1 MYERSAIVLEKYF
14 NKVFGFNESNN
25 LKKLYN
31 NYKKIIE
38 ETCKYQ
44 EIIEEEEKV
53 IEQFDQIANEIRSIQ
68 QEQKKLYK
76 SNIKLEEDRNKLFD
90 DLDEEPAL
98 LEKKL
103 EKIGQTILSNNER
116 LEELK
121 NGFTE
126 NLNEFNERQKERN
139 KCSKTRR
146 LEEGAHIQLIE
157 EVRKELQEIDVG
169 KIKELKQF
177 ATAETL
183 DDIKKE
189 IAEIMINNG
198 RDEKVKFNEDV
209 VEKSVNARTQIAQKE
224 AEAYI
229 SIYDKTRRLLNEIEN
244 EDIKLDKYQKTLRD
258 VSVKLEFLKAEK
270 EYIVSF
276 LDNERMTAINGLKA
290 HKVMMAEACEKFEL
304 DIEQFGNLYQLVLRE
319 IAGKSTKK
327 AYNEL
332 YNKEYLKNIE
342 EKEKNF
348 EEAINNIK
356 LKAGTIINSNYWRI
370 EGIKNI
376 YEVFQ
381 NEITTKFGKDLSE
394 YRLEEL
400 EEEIEEEP
408 EEQTYYNSKED
419 TNESDEDL
427 LSYDFQEDEED
438 DLEADEEEYFDDDD
452 DEEYEEYEEDEES
465 EDEDDYDEYDDE
477 DDYDYDVND
486 EFDDDEDME
495 EENDEDEK
503 DEIDDDLDEDYED
516 IYDFDYD
523 EDDEE
528 ETETDEEK
536 YLDDDNDYYDEH
548 SKKTEEK
555 IKHEKTVL
563 NKKENASQKNKN
575 SKGLFNK
582 FFKDK
587 NK

>member
-14 NKVFGFNESNN
+14 NKIFGFNEKNN
-25 LKKLYN
+25 LKNLYN
-31 NYKKIIE
+31 SYKNIIE

-44 EIIEEEEKV
+44 EIIEEEEKQ
-53 IEQFDQIANEIRSIQ
+53 IEQFDQIANEIRNIQ

-90 DLDEEPAL
+90 DLDEDPAL

-139 KCSKTRR
+139 KCSKSRR
-146 LEEGAHIQLIE
+146 LEESAHIQLIE
-157 EVRKELQEIDVG
+157 EVKKELQEIDIN

-177 ATAETL
+177 ASAETL
-183 DDIKKE
+183 DDMKKE
-189 IAEIMINNG
+189 IGERMINNG
-198 RDEKVKFNEDV
+198 KDEKVKFNEDV
-209 VEKSVNARTQIAQKE
+209 VEKSVNARTKIAQKE
-224 AEAYI
+224 AESYI
-229 SIYDKTRRLLNEIEN
+229 LVYDKTKRLLNEIEN
-244 EDIKLDKYQKTLRD
+244 EDVKLDKYQKTLRD

-304 DIEQFGNLYQLVLRE
+304 DIEQFENLYQLVLRE

-370 EGIKNI
+370 DGIKNI

-394 YRLEEL
+394 YQLEEL
-400 EEEIEEEP
+400 EEEIEDEP
-408 EEQTYYNSKED
+408 EEPIYENLDDENY
-419 TNESDEDL
+419 ESDEDL
-427 LSYDFQEDEED
+427 LSYDFPED
-438 DLEADEEEYFDDDD
+438 DDESEIDEKEEYFDDDD
-452 DEEYEEYEEDEES
+452 DEYADDEEDEEDL
-465 EDEDDYDEYDDE
+465 DEFEDDE
-477 DDYDYDVND
+477 DDEDLEEND
-486 EFDDDEDME
+486 EEFFDDDDEDYYEEDSEEDEEDDDFFFDDDE
-495 EENDEDEK
+495 EDEEVK
-503 DEIDDDLDEDYED
+503 DN
-516 IYDFDYD
+516 
-523 EDDEE
+523 
-528 ETETDEEK
+528 K
-536 YLDDDNDYYDEH
+536 N
-548 SKKTEEK
+548 SKK
-555 IKHEKTVL
+555 L
-563 NKKENASQKNKN
+563 ENNSQKSKN

>member
-14 NKVFGFNESNN
+14 NKIFGFNEKNN
-25 LKKLYN
+25 LKNLYN
-31 NYKKIIE
+31 SYKNIIE
-38 ETCKYQ
+38 ETLKYQ
-44 EIIEEEEKV
+44 EIIEEEEKQ
-53 IEQFDQIANEIRSIQ
+53 IEQFDQIANEIRNIQ

-90 DLDEEPAL
+90 DLDEDPAL

-139 KCSKTRR
+139 KCSKARR
-146 LEEGAHIQLIE
+146 IEEGTHIQLIE
-157 EVRKELQEIDVG
+157 ELKKELQEIDVN

-177 ATAETL
+177 ASAETL
-183 DDIKKE
+183 DDMKKE

-198 RDEKVKFNEDV
+198 KDEKVKFNEDV
-209 VEKSVNARTQIAQKE
+209 VEKSVNARTKIAQKE
-224 AEAYI
+224 AESYI
-229 SIYDKTRRLLNEIEN
+229 LVYDKTKRLLNEIEN

-304 DIEQFGNLYQLVLRE
+304 DIEQFENLYQLVLRE

-370 EGIKNI
+370 DGIKNI

-394 YRLEEL
+394 YQLEEL
-400 EEEIEEEP
+400 EEEIEDEP
-408 EEQTYYNSKED
+408 EEPIYED
-419 TNESDEDL
+419 LDDENYENDEDL
-427 LSYDFQEDEED
+427 LSYDFPED
-438 DLEADEEEYFDDDD
+438 DDESEIDEEEEYFDDDD
-452 DEEYEEYEEDEES
+452 DEYADDEENDLDEFEDDEDDEDLEEDDEEFFDDDDEDYYEEDSEEDEE
-465 EDEDDYDEYDDE
+465 DDDFF
-477 DDYDYDVND
+477 
-486 EFDDDEDME
+486 FDDDE
-495 EENDEDEK
+495 EDEEVK
-503 DEIDDDLDEDYED
+503 DN
-516 IYDFDYD
+516 
-523 EDDEE
+523 
-528 ETETDEEK
+528 K
-536 YLDDDNDYYDEH
+536 N
-548 SKKTEEK
+548 SKK
-555 IKHEKTVL
+555 L
-563 NKKENASQKNKN
+563 ENNSQKSKN

>member
-14 NKVFGFNESNN
+14 NKIFGFNEKNN
-25 LKKLYN
+25 LKNLYN
-31 NYKKIIE
+31 SYKNIIE

-44 EIIEEEEKV
+44 EIIEEEEKQ
-53 IEQFDQIANEIRSIQ
+53 IEQFDQIANEIRNIQ

-90 DLDEEPAL
+90 DLDEDPAL

-139 KCSKTRR
+139 KCSKSRR
-146 LEEGAHIQLIE
+146 LEESAHIQLIE
-157 EVRKELQEIDVG
+157 EVKKELQEIDIN

-177 ATAETL
+177 ASAETL
-183 DDIKKE
+183 DDMKKE

-198 RDEKVKFNEDV
+198 KDEKVKFNEDV
-209 VEKSVNARTQIAQKE
+209 VEKSVNARTKIAQKE
-224 AEAYI
+224 AESYI
-229 SIYDKTRRLLNEIEN
+229 AIYDKTRRLLNEIEN

-304 DIEQFGNLYQLVLRE
+304 DIEQFENLYQLVLRE

-370 EGIKNI
+370 DGIKNI

-394 YRLEEL
+394 YQLEEL
-400 EEEIEEEP
+400 EEEIEDEP
-408 EEQTYYNSKED
+408 EEPIYENLDDENY
-419 TNESDEDL
+419 ESDEDL
-427 LSYDFQEDEED
+427 LSYDFPED
-438 DLEADEEEYFDDDD
+438 DDESEIDEEEEYFDDDD
-452 DEEYEEYEEDEES
+452 DEYADDKEDEEDLDEFEDDEDDEDLEEDDEEFFDDDDEDYYEEDSDEDEEDDDFFFDDDEEDEE
-465 EDEDDYDEYDDE
+465 
-477 DDYDYDVND
+477 V
-486 EFDDDEDME
+486 
-495 EENDEDEK
+495 K
-503 DEIDDDLDEDYED
+503 DN
-516 IYDFDYD
+516 
-523 EDDEE
+523 
-528 ETETDEEK
+528 K
-536 YLDDDNDYYDEH
+536 N
-548 SKKTEEK
+548 SKK
-555 IKHEKTVL
+555 L
-563 NKKENASQKNKN
+563 ENNSQKSKN

>member
-1 MYERSAIVLEKYF
+1 MYERSAKVLEKYF
-14 NKVFGFNESNN
+14 NKIFGFNEKNN
-25 LKKLYN
+25 LKNLYN
-31 NYKKIIE
+31 SYKNIIE

-44 EIIEEEEKV
+44 EIIEEEEKQ
-53 IEQFDQIANEIRSIQ
+53 IEQFDQIANEIRNIQ

-90 DLDEEPAL
+90 DLDEDPAL

-139 KCSKTRR
+139 KCSKARR
-146 LEEGAHIQLIE
+146 IEEGTHIQLIE
-157 EVRKELQEIDVG
+157 ELKKELQEIDVN

-177 ATAETL
+177 ASAETL
-183 DDIKKE
+183 DDMKKE

-198 RDEKVKFNEDV
+198 KDEKVKFNEDV
-209 VEKSVNARTQIAQKE
+209 VEKSVNARTKIAQKE
-224 AEAYI
+224 AESYI
-229 SIYDKTRRLLNEIEN
+229 LVYDKTKRLLNEIEN
-244 EDIKLDKYQKTLRD
+244 EDIKLEKYQKTLRD

-290 HKVMMAEACEKFEL
+290 HKVMMVEACEKFEL
-304 DIEQFGNLYQLVLRE
+304 DIEQFENLYQLVLRE

-370 EGIKNI
+370 DGIKNI

-394 YRLEEL
+394 YQLEEL
-400 EEEIEEEP
+400 EEEIEDEP
-408 EEQTYYNSKED
+408 EEPIYENLDDENY
-419 TNESDEDL
+419 ESDEDL
-427 LSYDFQEDEED
+427 LSYDFPED
-438 DLEADEEEYFDDDD
+438 DDESEIDEEEEYFDDDD
-452 DEEYEEYEEDEES
+452 DEYADDKEDEEDLDEFEDDEDLEEDDEEFFDDDDEDYYEEDSDEDEEDDDFFFDDDEEDEE
-465 EDEDDYDEYDDE
+465 
-477 DDYDYDVND
+477 V
-486 EFDDDEDME
+486 
-495 EENDEDEK
+495 K
-503 DEIDDDLDEDYED
+503 DN
-516 IYDFDYD
+516 
-523 EDDEE
+523 
-528 ETETDEEK
+528 K
-536 YLDDDNDYYDEH
+536 N
-548 SKKTEEK
+548 SKK
-555 IKHEKTVL
+555 L
-563 NKKENASQKNKN
+563 ENNSQKSKN

>member
-14 NKVFGFNESNN
+14 NKIFGFNEKNN
-25 LKKLYN
+25 LKNLYN
-31 NYKKIIE
+31 SYKNIIE

-44 EIIEEEEKV
+44 EIIEEEEKQ
-53 IEQFDQIANEIRSIQ
+53 IEQFDQIANEIRNIQ

-90 DLDEEPAL
+90 DLDEDPAL

-139 KCSKTRR
+139 KCSKARR
-146 LEEGAHIQLIE
+146 IEEGTHIQLIE
-157 EVRKELQEIDVG
+157 ELKKELQEIDVN

-177 ATAETL
+177 ASAETL

-189 IAEIMINNG
+189 IAEIMISNG
-198 RDEKVKFNEDV
+198 KDEKVKFNEDV
-209 VEKSVNARTQIAQKE
+209 VEKSVNARTKIAQKE
-224 AEAYI
+224 AESYI
-229 SIYDKTRRLLNEIEN
+229 LVYDKTKRLLNEIEN
-244 EDIKLDKYQKTLRD
+244 EDVKLDKYQKTLRD

-290 HKVMMAEACEKFEL
+290 HKVMMVEACEKFEL
-304 DIEQFGNLYQLVLRE
+304 DIEQFENLYQLVLRE

-370 EGIKNI
+370 DGIKNI

-394 YRLEEL
+394 YQLEEL
-400 EEEIEEEP
+400 EEEIEDEP
-408 EEQTYYNSKED
+408 EEPIYENLDDENY
-419 TNESDEDL
+419 ESDEDL
-427 LSYDFQEDEED
+427 LSYDFPED
-438 DLEADEEEYFDDDD
+438 DDESEIDEEEEYFDDADDEYADDEEDEEDLDEFEDDEDDEDLEEDDEEFFDDDDEDYYEEDSDEDEEDDDFFFDD
-452 DEEYEEYEEDEES
+452 DEEDEEV
-465 EDEDDYDEYDDE
+465 ED
-477 DDYDYDVND
+477 NK
-486 EFDDDEDME
+486 
-495 EENDEDEK
+495 N
-503 DEIDDDLDEDYED
+503 
-516 IYDFDYD
+516 
-523 EDDEE
+523 
-528 ETETDEEK
+528 
-536 YLDDDNDYYDEH
+536 
-548 SKKTEEK
+548 SKK
-555 IKHEKTVL
+555 L
-563 NKKENASQKNKN
+563 ENNSQKSKN

>member
-14 NKVFGFNESNN
+14 NKIFGFNEKNN
-25 LKKLYN
+25 LKNLYN
-31 NYKKIIE
+31 SYKNIIE

-44 EIIEEEEKV
+44 EIIEEEEKQ
-53 IEQFDQIANEIRSIQ
+53 IEQFDQIANEIRNIQ

-90 DLDEEPAL
+90 DLDEDPAL

-139 KCSKTRR
+139 KCSKSRR
-146 LEEGAHIQLIE
+146 LEESAHIQLIE
-157 EVRKELQEIDVG
+157 EVKKELQEIDIN

-177 ATAETL
+177 ASAETL
-183 DDIKKE
+183 DDMKKE

-198 RDEKVKFNEDV
+198 KDEKVKFNEDV
-209 VEKSVNARTQIAQKE
+209 VEKSVNARTKIAQKE
-224 AEAYI
+224 AESYI
-229 SIYDKTRRLLNEIEN
+229 LVYDKTKRLLNEIEN
-244 EDIKLDKYQKTLRD
+244 EDVKLDKYQKTLRD

-304 DIEQFGNLYQLVLRE
+304 DIEQFENLYQLVLRE

-370 EGIKNI
+370 DGIKNI

-394 YRLEEL
+394 YQLEEL
-400 EEEIEEEP
+400 EEEIEDEP
-408 EEQTYYNSKED
+408 EEPIYENLDDENY
-419 TNESDEDL
+419 ESDEDL
-427 LSYDFQEDEED
+427 LSYDFPED
-438 DLEADEEEYFDDDD
+438 DDESEIDEKEEYFDDDD
-452 DEEYEEYEEDEES
+452 DEYADDEEDEEDL
-465 EDEDDYDEYDDE
+465 DEFEDDE
-477 DDYDYDVND
+477 DDEDLEEDDEEFFDDDDEDYYEEDSEED
-486 EFDDDEDME
+486 EEDDDFFFDDDE
-495 EENDEDEK
+495 EDEEVK
-503 DEIDDDLDEDYED
+503 DN
-516 IYDFDYD
+516 
-523 EDDEE
+523 
-528 ETETDEEK
+528 K
-536 YLDDDNDYYDEH
+536 N
-548 SKKTEEK
+548 SKK
-555 IKHEKTVL
+555 L
-563 NKKENASQKNKN
+563 ENNSQKSKN

>member
-14 NKVFGFNESNN
+14 NKIFGFNEKNN
-25 LKKLYN
+25 LKNLYN
-31 NYKKIIE
+31 SYKNIIE

-44 EIIEEEEKV
+44 EIIEEEEKQ
-53 IEQFDQIANEIRSIQ
+53 IEQFDQIANEIRNIQ

-90 DLDEEPAL
+90 DLDEDPAL

-139 KCSKTRR
+139 KCSKARR
-146 LEEGAHIQLIE
+146 IEEGTHIQLIE
-157 EVRKELQEIDVG
+157 ELKKELQEIDVN

-177 ATAETL
+177 ASAETL

-189 IAEIMINNG
+189 IAEIMISNG
-198 RDEKVKFNEDV
+198 KDEKVKFNEDV
-209 VEKSVNARTQIAQKE
+209 VEKSVNARTKIAQKE
-224 AEAYI
+224 AESYI
-229 SIYDKTRRLLNEIEN
+229 LVYDKTKRLLNEIEN
-244 EDIKLDKYQKTLRD
+244 EDVKLDKYQKTLRD

-304 DIEQFGNLYQLVLRE
+304 DIEQFENLYQLVLRE

-370 EGIKNI
+370 DGIKNI

-394 YRLEEL
+394 YQLEEL
-400 EEEIEEEP
+400 EEEIEDEP
-408 EEQTYYNSKED
+408 EEPIYED
-419 TNESDEDL
+419 LDDENYENDEDL
-427 LSYDFQEDEED
+427 LSYDFPEDDDESEIDDDEEYFDDGDDEYADDEED
-438 DLEADEEEYFDDDD
+438 DLDEFEDDEDDEDLEEDDEEFFDDDD
-452 DEEYEEYEEDEES
+452 EDYYEEDSEEDEE
-465 EDEDDYDEYDDE
+465 EEDD
-477 DDYDYDVND
+477 
-486 EFDDDEDME
+486 F
-495 EENDEDEK
+495 
-503 DEIDDDLDEDYED
+503 
-516 IYDFDYD
+516 FFA
-523 EDDEE
+523 DDEE
-528 ETETDEEK
+528 DEEVE
-536 YLDDDNDYYDEH
+536 DNKN
-548 SKKTEEK
+548 SKK
-555 IKHEKTVL
+555 L
-563 NKKENASQKNKN
+563 ENNSQKSKN

>member
-14 NKVFGFNESNN
+14 NKIFGFNEKNN
-25 LKKLYN
+25 LKNLYN
-31 NYKKIIE
+31 SYKNIIE

-44 EIIEEEEKV
+44 EIIEEEEKQ
-53 IEQFDQIANEIRSIQ
+53 IEQFDQIANEIRNIQ

-90 DLDEEPAL
+90 DLDEDPAL

-157 EVRKELQEIDVG
+157 EVRKELQEIDVS

-177 ATAETL
+177 ASAETL
-183 DDIKKE
+183 DDMKKE

-198 RDEKVKFNEDV
+198 KDEKVKFNEDV
-209 VEKSVNARTQIAQKE
+209 VEKSVNARTKIAQKE
-224 AEAYI
+224 AESYI
-229 SIYDKTRRLLNEIEN
+229 AIYDKTRRLLNEIEN
-244 EDIKLDKYQKTLRD
+244 EDVKLDKYQKTLRD

-304 DIEQFGNLYQLVLRE
+304 DIEQFENLYQLVLRE

-370 EGIKNI
+370 DGIKNI

-394 YRLEEL
+394 YQLEEL
-400 EEEIEEEP
+400 EEEIEDEP
-408 EEQTYYNSKED
+408 EEPIYENLDDENY
-419 TNESDEDL
+419 ESDEDL
-427 LSYDFQEDEED
+427 LSYDFPED
-438 DLEADEEEYFDDDD
+438 DDESEIDEEEEYFDDDD
-452 DEEYEEYEEDEES
+452 DEYADDKEDEEDLDEFEDDEDDEDLEEDDEEFFDDDDEDYYEEDSDEDEEDDDFFFDDDEEDEE
-465 EDEDDYDEYDDE
+465 
-477 DDYDYDVND
+477 V
-486 EFDDDEDME
+486 
-495 EENDEDEK
+495 K
-503 DEIDDDLDEDYED
+503 DN
-516 IYDFDYD
+516 
-523 EDDEE
+523 
-528 ETETDEEK
+528 K
-536 YLDDDNDYYDEH
+536 N
-548 SKKTEEK
+548 SKK
-555 IKHEKTVL
+555 L
-563 NKKENASQKNKN
+563 ENNSQKSKN

>member
-14 NKVFGFNESNN
+14 NKIFGFNEKNN
-25 LKKLYN
+25 LKNLYN
-31 NYKKIIE
+31 SYKNIIE

-44 EIIEEEEKV
+44 EIIEEEEKQ
-53 IEQFDQIANEIRSIQ
+53 IEQFDQIANEIRNIQ

-90 DLDEEPAL
+90 DLDEDPAL

-139 KCSKTRR
+139 KCSKARR
-146 LEEGAHIQLIE
+146 IEEGTHIQLIE
-157 EVRKELQEIDVG
+157 ELKKELQEIDVN

-177 ATAETL
+177 ASAETL
-183 DDIKKE
+183 DDMKKE

-198 RDEKVKFNEDV
+198 KDEKVKFNEDV
-209 VEKSVNARTQIAQKE
+209 VEKSVNARTKIAQKE
-224 AEAYI
+224 AESYI
-229 SIYDKTRRLLNEIEN
+229 LVYDKTKRLLNEIEN

-290 HKVMMAEACEKFEL
+290 HKVMMVEACEKFEL
-304 DIEQFGNLYQLVLRE
+304 DIEQFENLYQLVLRE

-370 EGIKNI
+370 DGIKNI

-394 YRLEEL
+394 YQLEEL
-400 EEEIEEEP
+400 EEEIEDEP
-408 EEQTYYNSKED
+408 EEPIYENLDDENY
-419 TNESDEDL
+419 ESDEDL
-427 LSYDFQEDEED
+427 LSYDFPED
-438 DLEADEEEYFDDDD
+438 DDESEIDEEEEYFDDDD
-452 DEEYEEYEEDEES
+452 DEYADDEEDEEDE
-465 EDEDDYDEYDDE
+465 EDLDEFEDDE
-477 DDYDYDVND
+477 DDEDLEEDDEEFFDDDDEDYYEEDSEED
-486 EFDDDEDME
+486 EEDDDFFFDDDEEDE
-495 EENDEDEK
+495 EVKDNKNSKKLEND
-503 DEIDDDLDEDYED
+503 
-516 IYDFDYD
+516 
-523 EDDEE
+523 
-528 ETETDEEK
+528 
-536 YLDDDNDYYDEH
+536 
-548 SKKTEEK
+548 
-555 IKHEKTVL
+555 
-563 NKKENASQKNKN
+563 SQKSKN

>member
-14 NKVFGFNESNN
+14 NKIFGFNEKNN
-25 LKKLYN
+25 LKNLYN
-31 NYKKIIE
+31 SYKNIIE

-44 EIIEEEEKV
+44 EIIEEEEKQ
-53 IEQFDQIANEIRSIQ
+53 IEQFDQIANEIRNIQ

-90 DLDEEPAL
+90 DLDEDPAL

-139 KCSKTRR
+139 KCSKARR
-146 LEEGAHIQLIE
+146 IEEGTHIQLIE
-157 EVRKELQEIDVG
+157 GLKKELQEIDVN

-177 ATAETL
+177 ASAETL
-183 DDIKKE
+183 DDMKKE

-198 RDEKVKFNEDV
+198 KDEKVKFNEDV
-209 VEKSVNARTQIAQKE
+209 VEKSVNARTKIAQKE
-224 AEAYI
+224 AESYI
-229 SIYDKTRRLLNEIEN
+229 LVYDKTKRLLNEIEN

-304 DIEQFGNLYQLVLRE
+304 DIEQFENLYQLVLRE

-370 EGIKNI
+370 DGIKNI

-394 YRLEEL
+394 YQLEEL
-400 EEEIEEEP
+400 EEEIEDEP
-408 EEQTYYNSKED
+408 EEPIYENLDDENY
-419 TNESDEDL
+419 ESDEDL
-427 LSYDFQEDEED
+427 LSYDFPED
-438 DLEADEEEYFDDDD
+438 DDESEIDEEEEYFDDDD
-452 DEEYEEYEEDEES
+452 DEYADDEEDEEDL
-465 EDEDDYDEYDDE
+465 DEFEDDE
-477 DDYDYDVND
+477 DDEDLEEDDEEFFDDDDEDYYEEDSD
-486 EFDDDEDME
+486 EDEEDDDFFFDDDE
-495 EENDEDEK
+495 EDEEVK
-503 DEIDDDLDEDYED
+503 DN
-516 IYDFDYD
+516 
-523 EDDEE
+523 
-528 ETETDEEK
+528 K
-536 YLDDDNDYYDEH
+536 N
-548 SKKTEEK
+548 SKK
-555 IKHEKTVL
+555 L
-563 NKKENASQKNKN
+563 ENNSQKSKN

>member
-14 NKVFGFNESNN
+14 NKIFGFNEKNN
-25 LKKLYN
+25 LKNLYN
-31 NYKKIIE
+31 SYKNIIE

-44 EIIEEEEKV
+44 EIIEEEEKQ
-53 IEQFDQIANEIRSIQ
+53 IEQFDQIANEIRNIQ

-90 DLDEEPAL
+90 DLDEDPAL

-139 KCSKTRR
+139 KCSKARR
-146 LEEGAHIQLIE
+146 IEEGTHIQLIE
-157 EVRKELQEIDVG
+157 GLKKELQEIDIN

-177 ATAETL
+177 ASAETL

-189 IAEIMINNG
+189 IAEIMISNG
-198 RDEKVKFNEDV
+198 KDEKVKFNEDV
-209 VEKSVNARTQIAQKE
+209 VEKSVNARTKIAQKE
-224 AEAYI
+224 AESYI
-229 SIYDKTRRLLNEIEN
+229 LVYDKTKRLLNEIEN

-304 DIEQFGNLYQLVLRE
+304 DIEQFENLYQLVLRE

-370 EGIKNI
+370 DGIKNI

-394 YRLEEL
+394 YQLEEL
-400 EEEIEEEP
+400 EEEMEDEP
-408 EEQTYYNSKED
+408 EEPIYED
-419 TNESDEDL
+419 LDDENYENDEDL
-427 LSYDFQEDEED
+427 LSYDFPEDDDESEIDEDEEYFDDGDDEYADDEEDDLDEFEDDEDDEDLEEDDEEFFDDDDEDYYEEDSDEDEED
-438 DLEADEEEYFDDDD
+438 DDSFFDD
-452 DEEYEEYEEDEES
+452 DEEDEE
-465 EDEDDYDEYDDE
+465 
-477 DDYDYDVND
+477 V
-486 EFDDDEDME
+486 
-495 EENDEDEK
+495 K
-503 DEIDDDLDEDYED
+503 DN
-516 IYDFDYD
+516 
-523 EDDEE
+523 
-528 ETETDEEK
+528 K
-536 YLDDDNDYYDEH
+536 N
-548 SKKTEEK
+548 SKK
-555 IKHEKTVL
+555 L
-563 NKKENASQKNKN
+563 ENNSQKSKN

>member
-14 NKVFGFNESNN
+14 NKIFGFNEKNN
-25 LKKLYN
+25 LKNLYN
-31 NYKKIIE
+31 SYKNIIE

-44 EIIEEEEKV
+44 EIIEEEEKQ
-53 IEQFDQIANEIRSIQ
+53 IEQFDQIANEIRNIQ

-90 DLDEEPAL
+90 DLDEDPAL

-139 KCSKTRR
+139 KCSKARR
-146 LEEGAHIQLIE
+146 IEEGTHIQLIE
-157 EVRKELQEIDVG
+157 ELKKELQEIDVN

-177 ATAETL
+177 ASAETL

-189 IAEIMINNG
+189 IAEIMISNG
-198 RDEKVKFNEDV
+198 KDEKVKFNEDV
-209 VEKSVNARTQIAQKE
+209 VEKSVNARTKIAQKE
-224 AEAYI
+224 AESYI
-229 SIYDKTRRLLNEIEN
+229 LVYDKTKRLLNEIEN

-304 DIEQFGNLYQLVLRE
+304 DIEQFENLYQLVLRE

-370 EGIKNI
+370 DGIKNI

-394 YRLEEL
+394 YQLEEL
-400 EEEIEEEP
+400 EEEIEDEP
-408 EEQTYYNSKED
+408 EEPIYED
-419 TNESDEDL
+419 LDDENYENDEEL
-427 LSYDFQEDEED
+427 LSYDFPEED
-438 DLEADEEEYFDDDD
+438 DESEVDEEEEYFDDDD
-452 DEEYEEYEEDEES
+452 DEYADDEEDEEDL
-465 EDEDDYDEYDDE
+465 DEFEDDE
-477 DDYDYDVND
+477 DDEDLEEDDEEFFDDDDEDYYEEDSD
-486 EFDDDEDME
+486 EDEEDDDSFFDDDE
-495 EENDEDEK
+495 EDE
-503 DEIDDDLDEDYED
+503 EVEDN
-516 IYDFDYD
+516 
-523 EDDEE
+523 
-528 ETETDEEK
+528 K
-536 YLDDDNDYYDEH
+536 N
-548 SKKTEEK
+548 SKK
-555 IKHEKTVL
+555 L
-563 NKKENASQKNKN
+563 ENNSQKSKN

>member
-1 MYERSAIVLEKYF
+1 
-14 NKVFGFNESNN
+14 
-25 LKKLYN
+25 
-31 NYKKIIE
+31 
-38 ETCKYQ
+38 
-44 EIIEEEEKV
+44 
-53 IEQFDQIANEIRSIQ
+53 
-68 QEQKKLYK
+68 
-76 SNIKLEEDRNKLFD
+76 LFD
-90 DLDEEPAL
+90 DLDEDPAL

-139 KCSKTRR
+139 KCSKARR
-146 LEEGAHIQLIE
+146 IEEGTHIQLIE
-157 EVRKELQEIDVG
+157 GLKKELQEIDVN

-177 ATAETL
+177 ASAETL
-183 DDIKKE
+183 DDMKKE

-198 RDEKVKFNEDV
+198 KDEKVKFNEDV
-209 VEKSVNARTQIAQKE
+209 VEKSVNARTKIAQKE
-224 AEAYI
+224 AESYI
-229 SIYDKTRRLLNEIEN
+229 LVYDKTKRLLNEIEN

-304 DIEQFGNLYQLVLRE
+304 DIEQFENLYQLVLRE

-370 EGIKNI
+370 DGIKNI

-394 YRLEEL
+394 YQLEEL
-400 EEEIEEEP
+400 EEEIEDEP
-408 EEQTYYNSKED
+408 EEPIYENLDDENY
-419 TNESDEDL
+419 ESDEDL
-427 LSYDFQEDEED
+427 LSYDFPED
-438 DLEADEEEYFDDDD
+438 DDESEIDEEEEYFDDDD
-452 DEEYEEYEEDEES
+452 DEYADDEEDEEDL
-465 EDEDDYDEYDDE
+465 DEFEDDE
-477 DDYDYDVND
+477 DDEDLEEDDEEFFDDDDEDYYEEDSD
-486 EFDDDEDME
+486 EDEEDDDFFFDDDE
-495 EENDEDEK
+495 EDEEVK
-503 DEIDDDLDEDYED
+503 DN
-516 IYDFDYD
+516 
-523 EDDEE
+523 
-528 ETETDEEK
+528 K
-536 YLDDDNDYYDEH
+536 N
-548 SKKTEEK
+548 SKK
-555 IKHEKTVL
+555 L
-563 NKKENASQKNKN
+563 ENNSQKSKN

>member
-1 MYERSAIVLEKYF
+1 MYERSAIVLENYF
-14 NKVFGFNESNN
+14 NKIFGFNEKNN
-25 LKKLYN
+25 LKNLYSS
-31 NYKKIIE
+31 YKKIIE

-53 IEQFDQIANEIRSIQ
+53 IEQFDEIANEIRKIQ

-90 DLDEEPAL
+90 DLDEDPAL

-139 KCSKTRR
+139 KCSKARR
-146 LEEGAHIQLIE
+146 IEEGTHIQLIE
-157 EVRKELQEIDVG
+157 ELKKELQEIDVN

-177 ATAETL
+177 ASAETL
-183 DDIKKE
+183 DDMKKE

-198 RDEKVKFNEDV
+198 KDEKVKFNEDV
-209 VEKSVNARTQIAQKE
+209 VEKSVNARTKIAQKE
-224 AEAYI
+224 AESYI
-229 SIYDKTRRLLNEIEN
+229 LVYDKTKRLLNEIEN

-304 DIEQFGNLYQLVLRE
+304 DIEQFENLYQLVLRE

-370 EGIKNI
+370 DGIKNI

-394 YRLEEL
+394 YQLEEL
-400 EEEIEEEP
+400 EEEIEDEP
-408 EEQTYYNSKED
+408 EEPIYENLDDENY
-419 TNESDEDL
+419 ESDEDL
-427 LSYDFQEDEED
+427 LSYDFPED
-438 DLEADEEEYFDDDD
+438 DDESEIDEKEEYFDDDD
-452 DEEYEEYEEDEES
+452 DEYADDEEDEEDL
-465 EDEDDYDEYDDE
+465 DEFEDDE
-477 DDYDYDVND
+477 DDEDLEEDDEEFFDDDDEDYYEEDRD
-486 EFDDDEDME
+486 EDEEDDDFFFDDDE
-495 EENDEDEK
+495 EDEEVK
-503 DEIDDDLDEDYED
+503 DN
-516 IYDFDYD
+516 
-523 EDDEE
+523 
-528 ETETDEEK
+528 K
-536 YLDDDNDYYDEH
+536 N
-548 SKKTEEK
+548 SKK
-555 IKHEKTVL
+555 L
-563 NKKENASQKNKN
+563 ENNSQKSKN